1 MCRLVIAIAKYLK
14 NSLKEEKCIFHFW
27 FKMFQS
33 MVHLFCVSES
43 ILRHYIIAG
52 NRSMWQRLFNSGEAS
67 LEEGRENAE
76 RRIGQNALQGPLSS
90 IRVPPSTVSEPQ
102 KRASKVETQQ
112 WIEPVRKIVNSR
124 SNNLPD
130 ALHLVTESKDKSL
143 WGAGISIARSECYQ
157 RKQKV
162 EMRHHGISTARDGQ
176 KRTHQYEERSLK
188 SRRVETQTAL
198 QL

>member
-1 MCRLVIAIAKYLK
+1 
-14 NSLKEEKCIFHFW
+14 
-27 FKMFQS
+27 
-33 MVHLFCVSES
+33 MVHWFCVSES

-52 NRSMWQRLFNSGEAS
+52 NSSMWQRLFNSGEAS

-102 KRASKVETQQ
+102 KRAFKFETQQ

-143 WGAGISIARSECYQ
+143 WGAGISIARSECY
-157 RKQKV
+157 
-162 EMRHHGISTARDGQ
+162 
-176 KRTHQYEERSLK
+176 
-188 SRRVETQTAL
+188 
-198 QL
+198 